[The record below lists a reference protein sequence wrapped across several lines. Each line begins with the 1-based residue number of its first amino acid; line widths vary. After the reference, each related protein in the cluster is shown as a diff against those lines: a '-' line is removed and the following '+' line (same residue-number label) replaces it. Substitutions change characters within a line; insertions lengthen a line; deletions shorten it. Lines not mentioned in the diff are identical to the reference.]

1 MTIALFI
8 SADRMQEEHAMLH
21 RLIVGLMNENRHVIR
36 CLPNSIAQQFDATH
50 HSAGLSEEL
59 YFDMPCSFI
68 ERSSRRREAVQQ
80 MASHNVET
88 MVAFGSDAEQ
98 LVLDVKKQ
106 LDIPVCIE
114 LTSLTQASRI
124 RKSQSINAWLAPTH
138 SILREAASRVSE
150 ENVFYTPIGTQK
162 IAIRHHDPSNV
173 RCIVVLDASRNPQQ
187 TETLLKQVKHL
198 ENFHLFLELSN
209 KHNKRIR
216 QTIKSQRMEQCVTCL
231 GNASELRSLIPSAD
245 ALVLPNPEM
254 PLRSIVLEAMSA
266 GVPVVCAP
274 NDAYDM
280 LIDDETALFVTE
292 QYETALLRVLN
303 DKQISQLIVNNAHTL
318 IEESYGSSKQVA
330 AFDTLLS
337 LF

>member
-1 MTIALFI
+1 
-8 SADRMQEEHAMLH
+8 
-21 RLIVGLMNENRHVIR
+21 
-36 CLPNSIAQQFDATH
+36 
-50 HSAGLSEEL
+50 
-59 YFDMPCSFI
+59 
-68 ERSSRRREAVQQ
+68 
-80 MASHNVET
+80 
-88 MVAFGSDAEQ
+88 
-98 LVLDVKKQ
+98 
-106 LDIPVCIE
+106 
-114 LTSLTQASRI
+114 
-124 RKSQSINAWLAPTH
+124 
-138 SILREAASRVSE
+138 
-150 ENVFYTPIGTQK
+150 
-162 IAIRHHDPSNV
+162 
-173 RCIVVLDASRNPQQ
+173 
-187 TETLLKQVKHL
+187 
-198 ENFHLFLELSN
+198 
-209 KHNKRIR
+209 
-216 QTIKSQRMEQCVTCL
+216 MEQCVTCL